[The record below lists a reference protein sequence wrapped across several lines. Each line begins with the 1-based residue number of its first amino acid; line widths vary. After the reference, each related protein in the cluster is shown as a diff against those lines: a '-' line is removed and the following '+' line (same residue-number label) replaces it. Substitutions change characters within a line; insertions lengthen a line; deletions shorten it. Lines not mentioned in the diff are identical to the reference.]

1 MNDTT
6 TADTK
11 APVDE
16 TTGSNAFARY
26 LPSIA
31 RVLMGLMFFV
41 FGLNGFLNF
50 IPRPK
55 APMPEG
61 AVALF
66 EGLMK
71 SGYMFPQMKP

>member
-1 MNDTT
+1 VNDTT

>member
-1 MNDTT
+1 MSNAT

-11 APVDE
+11 PHADE
-16 TTGSNAFARY
+16 TAGSNAFARY

-55 APMPEG
+55 DPMPEA

-66 EGLMK
+66 QGLMK
-71 SGYMFPQMKP
+71 SGYMIIL